1 MWYLWDIWLEIVQK
15 AVVEL
20 QLISIC
26 QVCFSDLSQKTS
38 FLYFLELEEEFEEMI
53 IMKSKK
59 SWKGYFWFLYYF
71 MILLM
76 IAEQFW
82 VKNHFVSEMG
92 WEVRIFLLDVSQ
104 QVIKNIFF
112 LYVLEDYFD
121 EEVKYLAWLV
131 SFVFLKNLSGWN
143 TYHVVHNEPVS
154 LEPYLF
160 HKNVDN
166 LFVVNGDYLLVV
178 ERLLPLNW
186 WDLAPDALFQNIF
199 AIFIWLNRKQ
209 FR

>member
-1 MWYLWDIWLEIVQK
+1 
-15 AVVEL
+15 
-20 QLISIC
+20 
-26 QVCFSDLSQKTS
+26 
-38 FLYFLELEEEFEEMI
+38 
-53 IMKSKK
+53 MKSKK

-121 EEVKYLAWLV
+121 EEVKYLAWLI
-131 SFVFLKNLSGWN
+131 SLVFLKNLSGWN
-143 TYHVVHNEPVS
+143 TYHVVHNEPIS
-154 LEPYLF
+154 LEPYLL
-160 HKNVDN
+160 HKHIDD
-166 LFVVNGDYLLVV
+166 LFVVNGDYLLIV